1 MLSHVLP
8 HTTLITFQPLPRT
21 TRAAI
26 DIVALA
32 RAVTAPRRPAPLAPD
47 AVDLDALGPDV
58 LDPDALDPDV
68 LGPKVAPLC
77 ARLGIAPGE
86 ALARGVEGQQLA
98 HELIAGLG

>member
-1 MLSHVLP
+1 MKGVP
-8 HTTLITFQPLPRT
+8 PPANCAATT
-21 TRAAI
+21 TR
-26 DIVALA
+26 
-32 RAVTAPRRPAPLAPD
+32 RAAPLAPD

-68 LGPKVAPLC
+68 LGPEVAPLC

-98 HELIAGLG
+98 HELISGLG